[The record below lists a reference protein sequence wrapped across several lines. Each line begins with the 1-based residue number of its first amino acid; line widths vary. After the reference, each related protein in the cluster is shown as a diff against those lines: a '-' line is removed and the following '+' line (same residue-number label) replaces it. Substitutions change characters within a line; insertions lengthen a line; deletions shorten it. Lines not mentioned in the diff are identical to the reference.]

1 MAQKRMTPA
10 KAGTAEKAAAKKTKT
25 AKAVTKPTK
34 LTVSDFI
41 AGIADAKRRAEA
53 GTLVKIFDKATGWQA
68 QMWGPSIIGYG
79 RYSYTYESGRQGD
92 SCVLGFSPQPQP
104 LARSQVRSGS
114 SLPSSCPNG
123 GSAFFQLALAASK
136 ILNRPRTDS
145 TRSARRSGQVP
156 SPAWFLRPVNRRVNS
171 LPNGVPPRIISS
183 PRASSGWMALN
194 LVATKG
200 SQRTARSS
208 IRGGVS
214 FISTAQ
220 TKPINSVS
228 PTATAVCCSLIPT
241 SSSYSTA

>member
-92 SCVLGFSPQPQP
+92 SCVLGFSPRKGAIS
-104 LARSQVRSGS
+104 LYIHTS
-114 SLPSSCPNG
+114 SPET
-123 GSAFFQLALAASK
+123 AAL
-136 ILNRPRTDS
+136 L
-145 TRSARRSGQVP
+145 QVP
-156 SPAWFLRPVNRRVNS
+156 QGARAAQRR
-171 LPNGVPPRIISS
+171 G
-183 PRASSGWMALN
+183 
-194 LVATKG
+194 
-200 SQRTARSS
+200 
-208 IRGGVS
+208 
-214 FISTAQ
+214 
-220 TKPINSVS
+220 
-228 PTATAVCCSLIPT
+228 
-241 SSSYSTA
+241 